1 MEEGTSKSP
10 SHCAGTYGG
19 DTGPDTD
26 PFQWDTRE
34 DCEVRQILDRIADK
48 WSLLV
53 IALLDRRVLRFTEL
67 RREIDGVSQ
76 RMLTVTLRQLER
88 DGLVKRTVHP
98 VVPPRVEYELTPLG
112 ATLHTTIRSLVT
124 WTERHQGEIAAARAA
139 YDAREAADA
148 AGSVEAAPA
157 AGRGRPVP
165 V

>member
-10 SHCAGTYGG
+10 SNCASTVDHG
-19 DTGPDTD
+19 DTD

-34 DCEVRQILDRIADK
+34 DCQVRQILDRVADK

-53 IALLDRRVLRFTEL
+53 IALLDSRRLRFTEL

-88 DGLVKRTVHP
+88 DGLVKRTVYA

-112 ATLHTTIRSLVT
+112 GTLHATIRSLVT
-124 WTERHQGEIAAARAA
+124 WTETHQGEIAAARAA
-139 YDAREAADA
+139 YDERVAVD
-148 AGSVEAAPA
+148 
-157 AGRGRPVP
+157 
-165 V
+165 